1 MVSMDGPCELELPIA
16 SEFDLQSVAEFG
28 GDANTPDAS
37 VLEEL
42 PADCEPTFDEG
53 AFGLV
58 ANAGRD
64 RDQDDESGFGPDEF
78 DDDPDDD
85 DDDQADDFDD
95 DDDDLDDD
103 FDDFD
108 DDDDDEDV

>member
-1 MVSMDGPCELELPIA
+1 MVSMDDPCELEPPIA
-16 SEFDLQSVAEFG
+16 SEFDLQSVPEFG
-28 GDANTPDAS
+28 GDTHTPDAS

-58 ANAGRD
+58 ADAGRD
-64 RDQDDESGFGPDEF
+64 RGEDDGSGFDPDDF

-85 DDDQADDFDD
+85 DQADDLDDDDADLDDDSDDFDD
-95 DDDDLDDD
+95 D
-103 FDDFD
+103 
-108 DDDDDEDV
+108 EDV